1 MMAVSFTNNQII
13 VRQNNAL
20 SPLANVK
27 ILVIMATLALIVA
40 LSFWKIGAWLVLP
53 FAGLEL
59 LSFAIAFHFLTLHA
73 NDFESITVLDETV
86 VVEKYTLKKSTKA
99 VFQLYWAQVNLRKK
113 ANGMNALFVGSH
125 GKEVEFG
132 RGFINDEQR
141 SALVKEIRLII
152 KNNYPLHT

>member
-1 MMAVSFTNNQII
+1 MAVSFTDNQIV
-13 VRQNNAL
+13 VRRNNAIA
-20 SPLANVK
+20 PLANVK
-27 ILVIMATLALIVA
+27 LLIVMVVLTLIVA
-40 LSFWKIGAWLVLP
+40 LSFVQIGAWLVLP

-59 LSFAIAFHFLTLHA
+59 LAFAVAFHFLTLHA
-73 NDFESITVLDETV
+73 NDFESITIVDETV
-86 VVEKYTLKKSTKA
+86 IVEKYALKKSTKA

-141 SALVKEIRLII
+141 STLVKEIRLIL
-152 KNNYPLHT
+152 KNNHPLHT

>member
-1 MMAVSFTNNQII
+1 MAVSFTDNQIV
-13 VRQNNAL
+13 VRRNNAIA
-20 SPLANVK
+20 PLANVK
-27 ILVIMATLALIVA
+27 LLIVMAVLTLIVA
-40 LSFWKIGAWLVLP
+40 LSFVQIGAWLVLP

-59 LSFAIAFHFLTLHA
+59 LAFAVAFHFLTLHA
-73 NDFESITVLDETV
+73 NDFESITIVDETV
-86 VVEKYTLKKSTKA
+86 IVEKYTLKKSTKA

-141 SALVKEIRLII
+141 STLVKEIRLIL
-152 KNNYPLHT
+152 KNNHPLHT

>member
-1 MMAVSFTNNQII
+1 MAVSFTDNQIV
-13 VRQNNAL
+13 VRRNNAIA
-20 SPLANVK
+20 PLANVK
-27 ILVIMATLALIVA
+27 LLIVMAVLALIVA
-40 LSFWKIGAWLVLP
+40 LSFVQIGAWLVLP

-59 LSFAIAFHFLTLHA
+59 SAFAVAFHFLTLHA
-73 NDFESITVLDETV
+73 NDFESITIVDETV
-86 VVEKYTLKKSTKA
+86 IVEKYALKKSTKA

-141 SALVKEIRLII
+141 STLVKEIRLIL
-152 KNNYPLHT
+152 KNNHPLHT